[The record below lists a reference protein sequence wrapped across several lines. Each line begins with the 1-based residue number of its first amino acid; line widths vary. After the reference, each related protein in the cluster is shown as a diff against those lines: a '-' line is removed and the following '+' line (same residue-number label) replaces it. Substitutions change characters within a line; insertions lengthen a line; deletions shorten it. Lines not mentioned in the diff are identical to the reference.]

1 MSRIKITQVRSV
13 IGATKRQRMTLQTL
27 GLRRIRQSVELEASA
42 GVLGAIRK
50 VSHLV
55 EVVVL

>member
-1 MSRIKITQVRSV
+1 MSRIKITQIRSV
-13 IGATKRQRMTLQTL
+13 IGTKRQRMTLQTL